1 MRWSTADSDGN
12 VKCATCDTKKHVKD
26 MQNGHFQSR
35 KNYSTRWVVKNC
47 SVQCYGCNIGSQGEQ
62 FKMSKYLDM
71 KYGPGT
77 AQHMEDRAALSRKY
91 TDAEL
96 KILAQYYKDKVDELI
111 SKHS

>member
-1 MRWSTADSDGN
+1 M
-12 VKCATCDTKKHVKD
+12 
-26 MQNGHFQSR
+26 
-35 KNYSTRWVVKNC
+35 
-47 SVQCYGCNIGSQGEQ
+47 Q
-62 FKMSKYLDM
+62 FKFSKYLDK

-111 SKHS
+111 NKHS